1 MFEQFAQGSDTED
14 LKAGERLL
22 ATLGLFSLQFR
33 IAAVP
38 TSHEASAREPAA

>member
-1 MFEQFAQGSDTED
+1 VFEQFAQGSDTED

-33 IAAVP
+33 IGRCP
-38 TSHEASAREPAA
+38 NPA